1 VSHLIPQAV
10 HGLFVVCET
19 THGKEMFPADL
30 VGVDEPFEAVLLGT
44 DEPTDPVT
52 PELAGA
58 IDPLVSGILI
68 EVECVRGWFARLSAP
83 GYLDCTEW
91 CGPFS
96 SEQEASA
103 YLKRMYEDD

>member
-1 VSHLIPQAV
+1 VSFLRPDIV
-10 HGLFVVCET
+10 NELFVVCET
-19 THGKEMFPADL
+19 TAGTEMFPADL
-30 VGVDEPFEAVLLGT
+30 VGVNEPFGPVLLGT

-58 IDPLVSGILI
+58 IDPLVSGIMI

-96 SEQEASA
+96 SEKEASS